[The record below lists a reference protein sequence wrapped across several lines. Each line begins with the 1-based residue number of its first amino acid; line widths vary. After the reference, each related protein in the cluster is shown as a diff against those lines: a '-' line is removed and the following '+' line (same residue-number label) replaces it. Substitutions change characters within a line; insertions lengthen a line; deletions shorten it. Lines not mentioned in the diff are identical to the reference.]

1 MCQDCFKLV
10 NYKLVNLIEAYV
22 LWQVT
27 SLNQAYTAVGEWT
40 EMNKAARDKIR
51 ENEGKYHENLVR
63 KTIEESSL
71 KETKQ
76 QELVIVCVG
85 RGGG

>member
-1 MCQDCFKLV
+1 
-10 NYKLVNLIEAYV
+10 
-22 LWQVT
+22 
-27 SLNQAYTAVGEWT
+27 
-40 EMNKAARDKIR
+40 MNKAARDKIR

-76 QELVIVCVG
+76 EELVILC
-85 RGGG
+85 GGEVVEVRDVMGP